1 MDEAGWSF
9 HNLREMRYDGVL
21 HMTTAAHG
29 AEEFYDLDNPARW
42 ETPEIARSCCDK
54 LLNAYTGHP

>member
-29 AEEFYDLDNPARW
+29 AEKFYDLDNPARW
-42 ETPEIARSCCDK
+42 ETP
-54 LLNAYTGHP
+54 